1 MATTICGMTTDSAR
15 QRPVLTTDNVRRRP
29 DLTTGG
35 VRRRTV
41 LAICVTSIFLV
52 GLDTTVVNVA
62 LPSVGGEL
70 RLAITDLQWAI
81 DAYTLVLASLLITSG
96 ALGDRIGRRRVFRI
110 GLVLFAAG
118 SVACALAPSIGAL
131 VAARALQ
138 GVGASMLTP
147 VALAIVVGT
156 VTDARERAR
165 VIGVW
170 AAVFGLSMAAGPLLG
185 GALIGGLGWRAVF
198 WANLPIVAVVLVLTF
213 RFVPESRSPR
223 ARRLD
228 LPGQVL
234 LTMLVGATVAVL
246 IEGPRWGWTAPSLL
260 AGYAVIAAVL
270 GAFARV
276 ETRRAEPLMDLGL
289 FRRPAFAA
297 AVGGAVAMFVA
308 LNVTLLLGTLYLQQ
322 VRGMSP
328 LAAGV
333 VTLPMALAAMVFA
346 PLSGMLVGRVGPRL
360 PLRIAGTA
368 TMIGGALLIGLGD
381 RTPMVMLLVAY
392 LFLGVGIGFANAP
405 ITNTAVSGLPPA
417 RAGVAAGIA
426 STSRQ
431 VGAALG
437 VALAGGLLAEVAPG
451 GLAAA
456 TRPGWALVALCGAA
470 VLLAAQ
476 VSPTLHTAK

>member
-1 MATTICGMTTDSAR
+1 MTTETAR
-15 QRPVLTTDNVRRRP
+15 RWP
-29 DLTTGG
+29 
-35 VRRRTV
+35 V

-62 LPSVGGEL
+62 LPSIGGEL
-70 RLAITDLQWAI
+70 RLAISDLQWAI

-96 ALGDRIGRRRVFRI
+96 ALGDRLGRRRVFRI

-147 VALAIVVGT
+147 VALAIVISG
-156 VTDARERAR
+156 VTEPRERAR

-185 GALIGGLGWRAVF
+185 GALITGLGWRTVF
-198 WANLPIVAVVLVLTF
+198 WMNLPIVAVVLALTF
-213 RFVPESRSPR
+213 RFVPESRAPR

-234 LTMLVGATVAVL
+234 LTALVAATVAVL
-246 IEGPRWGWTAPSLL
+246 IEGPRLGWGSPLL
-260 AGYAVIAAVL
+260 LGGYAAIVALLTV
-270 GAFARV
+270 FVRV
-276 ETRRAEPLMDLGL
+276 ETRRDEPLMDLGL
-289 FRRPAFAA
+289 FRRAPFTA

-322 VRGMSP
+322 VRGLTA
-328 LAAGV
+328 LAAGL
-333 VTLPMALAAMVFA
+333 VTLPMALAATVFA
-346 PLSGMLVGRVGPRL
+346 PLSGMLVGRAGPRL
-360 PLRIAGTA
+360 PLRIAGAA
-368 TMIGGALLIGLGD
+368 TMLGGALLVGLGD
-381 RTPMVMLLVAY
+381 RTPMPVLLVAY
-392 LFLGVGIGFANAP
+392 LFIGVGIGFANAP

-437 VALAGGLLAEVAPG
+437 VALAGGLLAGIAPA

-456 TRPGWALVALCGAA
+456 TRPGWALVAACGAA

-476 VSPTLHTAK
+476 VSPALRPAPATVVGATR